1 MLYNFSSTCLFQHLA
16 ERNNPRD
23 YWVGHTRL
31 PTFSNHVCLSFSLVS
46 LSILLSWKQN
56 VSPPSRL
63 LQYFSFCTTLC
74 VSLSLGF
81 VVKSTV
87 EDIKSH
93 HWDHEKGS
101 VPPPPPSR
109 YFFIFPPHFLL
120 LRWWYRT
127 SVSWWRTSSRR
138 GAYPFLS
145 LWDAVD
151 KTPPL
156 PPPPPH
162 TT

>member
-16 ERNNPRD
+16 KRNNPRD

-87 EDIKSH
+87 ENIKSH
-93 HWDHEKGS
+93 HWGHENGC
-101 VPPPPPSR
+101 
-109 YFFIFPPHFLL
+109 
-120 LRWWYRT
+120 
-127 SVSWWRTSSRR
+127 
-138 GAYPFLS
+138 
-145 LWDAVD
+145 
-151 KTPPL
+151 L
-156 PPPPPH
+156 PPPPPFSLFFYISP
-162 TT
+162 TFSTIAMVVSYVRELMKNFISTRCLSIFIPLRRSR